1 MKSLSLF
8 RVMLALAVGIGAF
21 LFVYWAL
28 SGSTLAAFIVGLL
41 GFAFAFKDHE
51 NWRSADGLGGV
62 SRSGSA

>member
-1 MKSLSLF
+1 MSLF
-8 RVMLALAVGIGAF
+8 RVLLTLGIGVAAF

-41 GFAFAFKDHE
+41 AAGFAFRDHE

-62 SRSGSA
+62 SRTASS